1 MANNTYA
8 KTQFVVD
15 ALSYHP
21 FIATINCNNIRFV
34 NSGTQT
40 VFIRT
45 AAADATTQDTLL
57 PGDSENLDAPTRALR
72 DVAWRFNTVEP
83 VLWATA
89 SSGNGTLTVT
99 QIE

>member
-1 MANNTYA
+1 MANPVYA

-21 FIATINCNNIRFV
+21 FTATIRCNNIRFV

-45 AAADATTQDTLL
+45 LATDATTQDTLL
-57 PGDSENLDAPTRALR
+57 PGDSENIDTPSRALR
-72 DVAWRFNTVEP
+72 DVAWRFDTVSP

>member
-1 MANNTYA
+1 MANEVYA

-21 FIATINCNNIRFV
+21 FTATIKCNNIRFV

-40 VFIRT
+40 VYIRT
-45 AAADATTQDTLL
+45 SPADATTQDTLL
-57 PGDSENLDAPTRALR
+57 PGDSENIDVPTRALR
-72 DVAWRFNTVEP
+72 DSAWRFDLVGP

-89 SSGNGTLTVT
+89 SAGNGTLTVT